1 MLEGIKGCFFDM
13 DGTIIDSMWMWR
25 DIDIEFLGQ
34 RGIELPEDLQKR
46 IEGKSFYETAVFFKK
61 EFNLPESLEE
71 IQAVWNDMAMHKY
84 RDQVP
89 LKPGVREFLDYLKEH
104 GIALGIA
111 TSNSREL
118 ALCCLNSL
126 AIADY
131 FDTIVTGCDVAA
143 GKPSPD
149 IYLKCAADCNVNP
162 AECLVFEDIILGIEA
177 GHSAG
182 MKVCAVYD
190 DYSKD
195 ADDEKK
201 RLADYYI
208 NDFGEI
214 RRKEEVL

>member
-13 DGTIIDSMWMWR
+13 DGTIIDSMWMWH
-25 DIDIEFLGQ
+25 DIDVEFLGQ

-46 IEGKSFYETAVFFKK
+46 IEGKSFYETAVFFKE
-61 EFNLPESLEE
+61 EFNLLESLDK
-71 IQAVWNDMAMHKY
+71 IQQIWNDMAMHKY

-89 LKPGVREFLDYLKEH
+89 LKNNVREFLTYLKSR
-104 GIALGIA
+104 GIATGIA

-126 AIADY
+126 EIADF
-131 FDTIVTGCDVAA
+131 FDTIVTGCDVSA

-149 IYLKCAADCNVNP
+149 IYRKCAADCKVDP
-162 AECLVFEDIILGIEA
+162 SESLVFEDIVFGIQA
-177 GHSAG
+177 GKNAG

-195 ADDEKK
+195 ADDEKR

-208 NDFGEI
+208 YDFGDI
-214 RRKEEVL
+214 LRKEANI